1 MGSFFKNLTEK
12 KIEMS
17 FLILLLSTNKQPK
30 QPTQQTQMAMTIEQL
45 TKMVEALNKRVGELE
60 KINGVVLEVADDKKP
75 KKEKKEKKPVD
86 PNKPKKTSGYLIYS
100 NSVRAEVKEQL
111 IAGGGEGKPKEVVQA
126 IAAKWKELGDEEKA
140 VWNEKAKT
148 PPASEEEDV

>member
-1 MGSFFKNLTEK
+1 M
-12 KIEMS
+12 
-17 FLILLLSTNKQPK
+17 ILLLPTNKQPR

-45 TKMVEALNKRVGELE
+45 TKMVETLNNRIAVLE
-60 KINGVVLEVADDKKP
+60 KLNGVVAPPPEEKKGG

-111 IAGGGEGKPKEVVQA
+111 IADGGEGKPKEVVQA
-126 IAAKWKELGDEEKA
+126 IAAKWKQLGDEEKA

-148 PPASEEEDV
+148 PPASDEEDA

>member
-1 MGSFFKNLTEK
+1 MPTVTISAAVDKMMKNMFAETMESCVAKLSEKYGFDEKEALEFLQIDGLKEK
-12 KIEMS
+12 KAE
-17 FLILLLSTNKQPK
+17 
-30 QPTQQTQMAMTIEQL
+30 
-45 TKMVEALNKRVGELE
+45 
-60 KINGVVLEVADDKKP
+60 
-75 KKEKKEKKPVD
+75 KKEKKEKKEVD

-126 IAAKWKELGDEEKA
+126 IAAKWKELGDEGKA

-148 PPASEEEDV
+148 PPASEDEEA

>member
-1 MGSFFKNLTEK
+1 
-12 KIEMS
+12 
-17 FLILLLSTNKQPK
+17 
-30 QPTQQTQMAMTIEQL
+30 MAMTIEQL

-60 KINGVVLEVADDKKP
+60 KINGVVLEVADDKKAKKE

-126 IAAKWKELGDEEKA
+126 IAAKWKELGDEGKV

-148 PPASEEEDV
+148 PPASEDEDA

>member
-1 MGSFFKNLTEK
+1 
-12 KIEMS
+12 MS

-45 TKMVEALNKRVGELE
+45 TKMVEALTNRVGELE
-60 KINGVVLEVADDKKP
+60 KINGVVLEVADDKKA

-126 IAAKWKELGDEEKA
+126 IAAKWKELGDEGKA

-148 PPASEEEDV
+148 PPASDDEDA